1 MCCSAS
7 PAAFMRSSTSKRSAR
22 STSGR
27 CLRKKRLYE
36 SGRLTR
42 PISYTSRKPRVVT
55 SAVRAPVRSS
65 ITLMA
70 MVLPCRKSALSAKCE
85 SAFAVAWPMPSTM
98 RSGVVSDFP
107 SVRRPARRVEGRDV
121 GERAADVGSDAVP
134 VCQAE
139 NLKRNDSA

>member
-1 MCCSAS
+1 
-7 PAAFMRSSTSKRSAR
+7 MRSSTSKRSAR

-55 SAVRAPVRSS
+55 RAVRAPERSS

-70 MVLPCRKSALSAKCE
+70 MVLPWRKSALSAKCE
-85 SAFAVAWPMPSTM
+85 SALAVA
-98 RSGVVSDFP
+98 
-107 SVRRPARRVEGRDV
+107 
-121 GERAADVGSDAVP
+121 
-134 VCQAE
+134 
-139 NLKRNDSA
+139 